1 MTTAGEAV
9 QYLQWNKD
17 VAHHDYAAASSYLS
31 LDPPGNR
38 DVFGRVNMKGAL

>member
-17 VAHHDYAAASSYLS
+17 VAHHDYAAASSYLRAC
-31 LDPPGNR
+31 LETGPVADDR
-38 DVFGRVNMKGAL
+38 I